1 MTTTVTMEELNE
13 HSGNYD
19 GLCIAC
25 GTWTEG
31 GVEPDAD
38 GYECPACDE
47 GAVMGAEQA
56 ALTKNLEI
64 IDDEENPQ

>member
-1 MTTTVTMEELNE
+1 MTTCTEAEFFE
-13 HSGNYD
+13 HTESND